1 MLAQVPLSE
10 KMKRAHANC
19 VYFAGWRRLKN
30 EISLL
35 MMRVLF
41 AVSCTI
47 DFHYDG
53 DARAFLYKLLD
64 DDDDDDSLSV
74 GAVNNS
80 RRLTY
85 RVVTNTT

>member
-1 MLAQVPLSE
+1 
-10 KMKRAHANC
+10 
-19 VYFAGWRRLKN
+19 
-30 EISLL
+30 

-64 DDDDDDSLSV
+64 DDDDDDSLGI
-74 GAVNNS
+74 GAVNIS
-80 RRLTY
+80 RRLT
-85 RVVTNTT
+85 